1 MGELPIP
8 AGFKAGQIIG
18 DLTIHDGLPVGDA
31 LLTKLHFLQDL
42 LIPQAAFGIQL
53 LQIVCLG
60 VVKMLIFGRGFRQS
74 ILIDLFQF
82 RKALLRNGTAKASQ
96 GPIDR
101 LLLLVHG
108 NQDTIQNKTQGQ
120 QGP

>member
-1 MGELPIP
+1 M
-8 AGFKAGQIIG
+8 
-18 DLTIHDGLPVGDA
+18 
-31 LLTKLHFLQDL
+31 LTKLHFLQDL
-42 LIPQAAFGIQL
+42 LIPQAAFGVQF
-53 LQIVCLG
+53 LQIAGLG
-60 VVKMLIFGRGFRQS
+60 AVKALIFGRGFRQS

-82 RKALLRNGTAKASQ
+82 RKALIRNGTAKTAQ
-96 GPIDR
+96 CPVDG